1 VDRFGTTEG
10 PVADNV
16 RQQWERAWELSEDS
30 YFRSVCRSG
39 FRLTWDVK
47 WSTPPDPA
55 AAMRKLTGEQYEA
68 FKSEHERLLEQAV
81 IRWVRSADEPP
92 SPGDEDEHLQPIF
105 AIQQGDRWRQ
115 IWNMKYTNA
124 QLKPRPFRMTGVKA
138 LRELIQQ
145 GDWMC
150 SIDIKDAYANILM
163 AEEDCK
169 YQRYVLDGQVWE
181 LRTLPFGMAQAP
193 WAFTKFL
200 DPLLKKWRREHG
212 ITVMAW
218 LDDIVMVCPNRQKL
232 VDALQ
237 AILDDLS
244 TVGLKINTKPGK
256 STLVP
261 TQQLVWCGI
270 EWSTLS
276 AMMRIPIKRLRN
288 VEESVEHAVHTFGY
302 VLSSLAAAM
311 PRGQLLRVLVEQD
324 NASVVSYIRKQG
336 GSKRSLALV
345 VEMTLKWAFQH
356 NIMLLARWIPGLE
369 MAADEWSRAK
379 ALEDRGDWCIRQ
391 EAFEWVCKTLNVRP
405 EMDLFASRL
414 NNKCDRYYSF
424 RRDPRAMDF
433 DALSADK
440 NWAQVAEVCYA
451 APPEHLVG
459 KVLGKITRD
468 KALVLLVCPLWE
480 GAYWWTTLEQ
490 MTVRKTLLPM
500 NLDTVL
506 VGHGQDP
513 TKAWKPPI
521 AVAALVTAPAAA
533 QMLRDQHCRAS

>member
-1 VDRFGTTEG
+1 
-10 PVADNV
+10 
-16 RQQWERAWELSEDS
+16 
-30 YFRSVCRSG
+30 
-39 FRLTWDVK
+39 
-47 WSTPPDPA
+47 
-55 AAMRKLTGEQYEA
+55 
-68 FKSEHERLLEQAV
+68 
-81 IRWVRSADEPP
+81 
-92 SPGDEDEHLQPIF
+92 
-105 AIQQGDRWRQ
+105 
-115 IWNMKYTNA
+115 
-124 QLKPRPFRMTGVKA
+124 
-138 LRELIQQ
+138 
-145 GDWMC
+145 
-150 SIDIKDAYANILM
+150 
-163 AEEDCK
+163 
-169 YQRYVLDGQVWE
+169 
-181 LRTLPFGMAQAP
+181 
-193 WAFTKFL
+193 
-200 DPLLKKWRREHG
+200 
-212 ITVMAW
+212 
-218 LDDIVMVCPNRQKL
+218 
-232 VDALQ
+232 
-237 AILDDLS
+237 
-244 TVGLKINTKPGK
+244 
-256 STLVP
+256 
-261 TQQLVWCGI
+261 
-270 EWSTLS
+270 
-276 AMMRIPIKRLRN
+276 
-288 VEESVEHAVHTFGY
+288 
-302 VLSSLAAAM
+302 
-311 PRGQLLRVLVEQD
+311 
-324 NASVVSYIRKQG
+324 
-336 GSKRSLALV
+336 
-345 VEMTLKWAFQH
+345 MTLKWAFQH